1 MRNFKYLLL
10 AVVVSTSFIIG
21 CSGDDNDPDPD
32 PPAVATCSDQIQNQ
46 DETGVDCGGVCA
58 ACPDTTPAKN
68 GSIDSQDD
76 VDLDPAG
83 VEGEVNASVTL
94 SAAQTWVL
102 SGALTVTAG
111 NTLTIEAGTRIEAQA
126 GGTDV
131 YIAIEQGATIN
142 AAGTMADPIV
152 ITSTA
157 DNPRPGDW
165 GGLILAG
172 RAPINTG
179 ETAEAE
185 VVGLTYGG
193 TAADDNSG
201 TLTYVQVEFT
211 GARINGEQEFN
222 GITFYGVGSGTT
234 VNHVSVFNGA
244 DDGIEWFGGTV
255 NVDNA
260 LVVNATDDMFDWAE
274 GWTGTG
280 TNFYGVRDEG
290 FLNVTDDPRGIEAD
304 SNSSNNDAEPRSN
317 PTINDITLINAANV
331 VMADMIKIRRGSGAT
346 ITNALV
352 GFVGEDASAGDF
364 IDLTDSAGPAAGT
377 TSIGVSV
384 DGGVDDTDIKNEV
397 GATITIEV
405 GNTGADASVFAW
417 TGFEF
422 PANPEL

>member
-1 MRNFKYLLL
+1 MRNLKYLLVGIAL
-10 AVVVSTSFIIG
+10 TGFVLS
-21 CSGDDNDPDPD
+21 CSDDDDGGDDN
-32 PPAVATCSDQIQNQ
+32 PPAAETCSDNIQNQ
-46 DETGVDCGGVCA
+46 NETGVDCGGVCA
-58 ACPDTTPAKN
+58 ACPDTTPQKD

-76 VDLDPAG
+76 PDVDPDAL
-83 VEGEVNASVTL
+83 EGEVNADITL
-94 SAAQTWVL
+94 DAATQWVL
-102 SGALTVTAG
+102 SGELVVTEG
-111 NTLTIEAGTRIEAQA
+111 NTLTIEAGTTIQAVA

-131 YIAIEQGATIN
+131 FIAIEQGATIN
-142 AAGTMADPIV
+142 AAGTMAAPIV

-172 RAPINTG
+172 RAPINSG

-193 TAADDNSG
+193 NVSDDNSG
-201 TLTYVQVEFT
+201 TLTYVQVEYT

-234 VNHVSVFNGA
+234 VNHIAVFDGA

-280 TNFYGVRDEG
+280 TNFYGVRADG

-304 SNSSNNDAEPRSN
+304 SNSSDNTAEPISN
-317 PTINDITLINAANV
+317 PTINGLTLVNAANV

-352 GFVGEDASAGDF
+352 AYVGEDADASDF
-364 IDLTDSAGPAAGT
+364 IDLTDGGGPAASS
-377 TSIGVSV
+377 TSIAVSV
-384 DGGVDDTDIKNEV
+384 AGGVDETDIKNEV
-397 GATITIEV
+397 GATITIEAS
-405 GNTGADASVFAW
+405 NTGADATAFAW
-417 TGFEF
+417 TAFTF
-422 PANPEL
+422 PTIN